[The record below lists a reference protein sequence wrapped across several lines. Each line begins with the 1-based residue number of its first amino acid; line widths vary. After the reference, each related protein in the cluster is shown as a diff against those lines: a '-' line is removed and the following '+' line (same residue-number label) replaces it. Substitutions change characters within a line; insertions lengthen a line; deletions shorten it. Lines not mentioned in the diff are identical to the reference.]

1 MTFRKTIFWLHLIS
15 GCLAGVI
22 VLIMSVTGV
31 LLTYERQMI
40 DWLDRGQL
48 AAIQPGGQLMP
59 LEALLAA
66 QAAPP
71 TTVTLRSEAGA
82 PVLLAYGRE
91 RMVYVDPHS
100 GAALGKGHTGI
111 RKFFQSMTSWHRW
124 LGQEGSGRQT
134 ARAITGACNLA
145 FLFLVVSGLYIWM
158 PRRWSA
164 ASVRA
169 ITWFNGK
176 ASGKARDFNWHN
188 VIGFWSLVPL
198 FFVVASGVVMS
209 YPWANALVY
218 RMTGNEVPAI
228 AGGPGG
234 GGPPRAEEGRGPG
247 GGRQREGGR
256 EARGDERRPSTPS
269 YEGIDRAVEVA
280 KQQDP
285 AWRILTLRLA
295 GPRKAPLSFTVD
307 RAERGRPDLRI
318 TVTID
323 RATAEVV
330 KVERF
335 SEQNSGRQLR
345 TWLRWIHTGEAGG
358 VIGQTVAGLVSMGA
372 VFLVYTGI
380 ALSLRR
386 FAGWR
391 RRRKREIEPV
401 GETAS
406 VS

>member
-1 MTFRKTIFWLHLIS
+1 MTFRKTLFWLHLIS
-15 GCLAGVI
+15 GCVAGAI
-22 VLIMSVTGV
+22 VLVMSVTGV

-40 DWLDRGQL
+40 DWFDRGQL
-48 AAIQPGGQLMP
+48 APSKPGGQAMP
-59 LEALLAA
+59 LETLLAA
-66 QAAPP
+66 QPSAP
-71 TTVTLRSEAGA
+71 TTVTLRAEAGA

-91 RMVYVDPHS
+91 GLVYVDPHT
-100 GAALGKGHTGI
+100 GAALGKGHTGA

-124 LGQEGSGRQT
+124 LGQDGPGRQT

-145 FLFLVVSGLYIWM
+145 FLFLVVSGLYLWM
-158 PRRWSA
+158 PRRWTG

-176 ASGKARDFNWHN
+176 ATGKARDFNWHN
-188 VIGFWSLVPL
+188 VIGFWSLAPL

-218 RMTGNEVPAI
+218 KMTGSEAPVV
-228 AGGPGG
+228 G
-234 GGPPRAEEGRGPG
+234 GGPPREGR
-247 GGRQREGGR
+247 
-256 EARGDERRPSTPS
+256 PSKPS
-269 YEGIDRAVEVA
+269 YAGIDRALAAA
-280 KQQDP
+280 KRLDP
-285 AWRILTLRLA
+285 SWRILTVRLT
-295 GPRKAPLSFTVD
+295 GPLAVTLD
-307 RAERGRPDLRI
+307 RAERGRPDLRT

-335 SEQNSGRQLR
+335 SDQNAGRRLR

-358 VIGQTVAGLVSMGA
+358 VLGQTVAGVVSLGA

-386 FAGWR
+386 FVAWR
-391 RRRKREIEPV
+391 RRRDREPKQ
-401 GETAS
+401 ADRAAA

>member
-48 AAIQPGGQLMP
+48 TAIQPGGQAMP

-91 RMVYVDPHS
+91 GMVYVDPHS
-100 GAALGKGHTGI
+100 GATLGKGHTGI

-124 LGQEGSGRQT
+124 LGQEGPGRQT

-176 ASGKARDFNWHN
+176 ATGKARDFNWHN

-198 FFVVASGVVMS
+198 FFVVVSGVVMS

-218 RMTGNEVPAI
+218 KMTGNEVPVA
-228 AGGPGG
+228 G
-234 GGPPRAEEGRGPG
+234 GGPPRD
-247 GGRQREGGR
+247 GGR
-256 EARGDERRPSTPS
+256 EGRPSAPS
-269 YEGIDRAVEVA
+269 YEGIDRLVEVA

-285 AWRILTLRLA
+285 SWQILTLRLA
-295 GPRKAPLSFTVD
+295 GPRKAPLTFTLD
-307 RAERGRPDLRI
+307 RAERGRPDLRT

-335 SEQNSGRQLR
+335 SEQNAGRRLR

-358 VIGQTVAGLVSMGA
+358 VIGQTLAGAVSLGA

-386 FAGWR
+386 FAAWR

>member
-15 GCLAGVI
+15 GCLAGLI

-48 AAIQPGGQLMP
+48 AAIQPGGQAMP

-91 RMVYVDPHS
+91 GMVYVDPHN
-100 GAALGKGHTGI
+100 GAVLGKGHTGI

-176 ASGKARDFNWHN
+176 ATGKARDFNWHN

-198 FFVVASGVVMS
+198 FFVVVSGVVMS
-209 YPWANALVY
+209 YPWANALAY
-218 RMTGNEVPAI
+218 KMTGNEVPVA
-228 AGGPGG
+228 G
-234 GGPPRAEEGRGPG
+234 GGPPR
-247 GGRQREGGR
+247 EGGR
-256 EARGDERRPSTPS
+256 EGRPSAPS
-269 YEGIDRAVEVA
+269 YEGIDRLVEVA

-285 AWRILTLRLA
+285 SWRILTLRLA
-295 GPRKAPLSFTVD
+295 GPRKGPLTFTLD
-307 RAERGRPDLRI
+307 RAERGRPDLRT

-323 RATAEVV
+323 RASAEVV

-335 SEQNSGRQLR
+335 SDQNAGRQLR

-358 VIGQTVAGLVSMGA
+358 VVGQTVAGLVSLGA

-386 FAGWR
+386 FAAWR
-391 RRRKREIEPV
+391 RRRNRQADPV
-401 GETAS
+401 DEAAA

>member
-1 MTFRKTIFWLHLIS
+1 MPFRKTIFWLHLIS
-15 GCLAGVI
+15 GCVAGAI
-22 VLIMSVTGV
+22 VLVMSVTGV

-40 DWLDRGQL
+40 DWFDRGQL
-48 AAIQPGGQLMP
+48 AAAKPGGQPMP

-71 TTVTLRSEAGA
+71 TTVTLRPEAGA

-91 RMVYVDPHS
+91 GTVYVDPYT
-100 GAALGKGHTGI
+100 GATLGRGHAGI

-124 LGQEGSGRQT
+124 LGQEGSGRQM

-158 PRRWSA
+158 PRRWSP

-169 ITWFNGK
+169 ITLFNGK
-176 ASGKARDFNWHN
+176 ATGKARDFNWHN

-218 RMTGNEVPAI
+218 KMTGHDVPAL
-228 AGGPGG
+228 G
-234 GGPPRAEEGRGPG
+234 GGPPREG
-247 GGRQREGGR
+247 
-256 EARGDERRPSTPS
+256 RPSTPS
-269 YEGIDRAVEVA
+269 FEGIDRLVEVA

-285 AWRILTLRLA
+285 SWRILTLRPA
-295 GPRKAPLSFTVD
+295 GPRRAPLSITLD
-307 RAERGRPDLRI
+307 RAERGRPDLRT
-318 TVTID
+318 TVSLD
-323 RATAEVV
+323 RASAAVV

-335 SEQNSGRQLR
+335 SDQNAGRQLR

-358 VIGQTVAGLVSMGA
+358 VLGQTLAGAVSLGA

-386 FAGWR
+386 FAAWI
-391 RRRKREIEPV
+391 RRRKRETRPV
-401 GETAS
+401 DEAAP